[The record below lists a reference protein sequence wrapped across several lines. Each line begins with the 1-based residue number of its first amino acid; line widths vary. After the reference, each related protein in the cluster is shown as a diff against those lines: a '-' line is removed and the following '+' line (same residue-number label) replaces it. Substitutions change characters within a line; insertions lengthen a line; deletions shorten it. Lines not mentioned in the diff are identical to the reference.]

1 MYSLLAFWIGGGG
14 SAKAQIACSYNLV
27 DYQATLYAP
36 VYNTF
41 GQCAVLT
48 TNGNK
53 DFVFTAVNKTAI
65 SPFLGVGVEYQS
77 FKPSAR
83 LRMADVIHYDITP
96 KTDLVGGQLM
106 LDGKAWSIK
115 SFEFHPSPVG
125 VNDGELQLIL
135 KDDLFVGSA

>member
-1 MYSLLAFWIGGGG
+1 MYSLFAFWLGGGA
-14 SAKAQIACSYNLV
+14 STKAALACSYNLV

-48 TNGNK
+48 TNDNK